1 MAMRQIFPARGATY
15 AALALVLVLISIG
28 AGDSKKKKKLPEP
41 PPPKIDENVGSLA
54 RVQVGEVPVEGVGL
68 VIGLNN
74 TGSDP
79 PPSAQRAKL
88 LDEMRKAGVE
98 HPEQWLARPSCSMV
112 FIKAIL
118 PHGISTKDPIDVDIY
133 LPPASGT
140 TSLAGGRLLMTEL
153 QPIVATAQG
162 PKEGRV
168 LAIAGGPIMTGEPRD
183 PGKVTVGSVLGGGR
197 VKADIPYNLV
207 IKDERRSA
215 RTTKLVEDTIKLRFH
230 QNDGSD
236 EKGFAAGK
244 SDNLLVLKVPKVYHH
259 NQVRYFQ
266 VIEHLSVVD
275 NPGLRAQRMQAWG
288 KELLDPKTA
297 GKAALKLEGL
307 GSNAIPILKTGI
319 GSTDPQVRF
328 FAAESLAYLGNVD
341 GADVLSDT
349 AIKKAEFRSYALKA
363 LAAMDQSA
371 GVMRLR
377 TLMAQSDVEL
387 RYGSFDALRSFDASD
402 PFLGQVQ
409 VLESE
414 PTDEE
419 ATDAL
424 ALQTETGRR
433 RRRVVREEPFRLY
446 VVDCEGPPLVHIS
459 RNLRC
464 EIVLFG
470 KGMKLLTPIVLGAG
484 GSVLLTASE
493 GDNRVQISHIT
504 PAGLDEPDTRV
515 NCSLEIVD
523 VLRQAARLNA
533 TYPELVS
540 ILTGAF
546 NQKNL
551 PGPLVVDAIPM
562 PSKAYSEAQ
571 LLGGSPKKDDAV
583 KKTSGES
590 EKKPRMLGRLFE
602 RFNR

>member
-1 MAMRQIFPARGATY
+1 MRRTFRARGATY
-15 AALALVLVLISIG
+15 AVLALLLILVSIG

-41 PPPKIDENVGSLA
+41 PPPKIDENIGSLA

-98 HPEQWLARPSCSMV
+98 HPEKWLARPSCSMV
-112 FIKAIL
+112 YIKAIL
-118 PHGISTKDPIDVDIY
+118 PHGISTKDPIDVDVY

-140 TSLAGGRLLMTEL
+140 TSLAGGRLLTAEL
-153 QPIVATAQG
+153 QPIVATSQG
-162 PKEGRV
+162 PKQGRV
-168 LAIAGGPIMTGEPRD
+168 LAMAGGPIMTGEPSNL
-183 PGKVTVGSVLGGGR
+183 GKLTVGTVLGGGR
-197 VKADIPYNLV
+197 VKADIPYNLI
-207 IKDERRSA
+207 IKDERKSA

-230 QNDGSD
+230 KNDGSE

-244 SDNLLVLKVPKVYHH
+244 SDSLLVLKVPKVYHH

-275 NPGLRAQRMQAWG
+275 NPGLRAQRMQVWA

-307 GSNAIPILKTGI
+307 GSNAVPLLKAGVA
-319 GSTDPQVRF
+319 SADPQVRF
-328 FAAESLAYLGNVD
+328 FAAEALAYLGNVD
-341 GADVLSDT
+341 GAEVLSET
-349 AIKKAEFRSYALKA
+349 AIKRPEFRSYALKA

-377 TLMAQSDVEL
+377 ALMAQSDVEL

-414 PTDEE
+414 PVDE
-419 ATDAL
+419 DAL
-424 ALQTETGRR
+424 ALQTEGGARR
-433 RRRVVREEPFRLY
+433 RRPPAREEPFHLY

-464 EIVLFG
+464 EVVLFG
-470 KGMKLLTPIVLGAG
+470 KGMKLLTPVVLGAG
-484 GSVLLTASE
+484 GGILLNAAE
-493 GDNRVQISHIT
+493 GDDRVQISHIT
-504 PAGLDEPDTRV
+504 AASLDEPDTRV
-515 NCSLEIVD
+515 TCSLQIAD

-533 TYPELVS
+533 TYPELVA

-562 PSKAYSEAQ
+562 PSKVYTEAQ

-583 KKTSGES
+583 KKTKGES
-590 EKKPRMLGRLFE
+590 DKKPGMMGRLLD